1 MHIVV
6 AILIHASTAPVSFG
20 FEQDVYGVTEGVDTA
35 VTVCVVVQGMVTTT
49 TTVFVSTMAD
59 SAGEK

>member
-1 MHIVV
+1 M
-6 AILIHASTAPVSFG
+6 
-20 FEQDVYGVTEGVDTA
+20 YGVTEGVDIA
-35 VTVCVVVQGMVTTT
+35 VTVCVVVQGTVTTT